1 MRSELRDAGI
11 ATSQAYAAAA
21 IDTIDTTANNR
32 PSEQIYTLGPVFSED
47 VYNEIKNEN
56 KLHDDSD
63 NENRLSPKV
72 LIMQPILRLLQLL
85 CENHNPDLQNCL
97 RNQNNKTNY
106 NLVSETL
113 LFLDCICG
121 STTGGLGLLGLYI
134 NENNVALINQTLE
147 TLTEYCQGPCHE
159 NQNCIATHESN
170 GLDIITALI
179 LNDINPLGK
188 TRMDLVLELKNNA
201 SKLLL
206 AIMESRGDGEN
217 AERILYNM
225 NPKQLV
231 DVACRA
237 FHQEMLDNDDDTDS
251 ELGTHGEDDVSPKE
265 VGHNIYILCHQ
276 LAQHNKELATLLKS
290 PETPLNDAKTN
301 HALLYYAS
309 HTAQIEVRLNSS
321 PLLIG
326 YQLTLYRNVA
336 PLPYKHL

>member
-32 PSEQIYTLGPVFSED
+32 PTEQIYTLGPVFSED

-309 HTAQIEVRLNSS
+309 HTAQIEVRFIYPSLS
-321 PLLIG
+321 PVHS
-326 YQLTLYRNVA
+326 YW
-336 PLPYKHL
+336 